1 MQPLDVYMPSAGI
14 DKVQF
19 GNLYSHAQIKV
30 LTSVAAKKA
39 FQDSGMTVNP
49 NPKKVL
55 AWLPGYVAAS
65 CRSEAPQLA
74 AQEEVDVP
82 QTEVAFSVMLKDYKN
97 LTDPRESCIIKWAL
111 LQAFL
116 KAQAEVNIWRAQG
129 EQNQLVSSRS
139 GQPVEVGDQMVLLR
153 ETMITREEAEQML
166 REKAP
171 AISHRQ
177 KQDQQRKERTAAVS
191 SSAVAHNNNDNNNED
206 SLTASS
212 AGSTTPHNIFWD
224 LLFVAYLI
232 PIHQSQFGTS
242 WPKKSLA
249 AIKLQYYHHRK
260 FHTQNLV
267 ASTEASVVQ
276 KLR

>member
-1 MQPLDVYMPSAGI
+1 
-14 DKVQF
+14 
-19 GNLYSHAQIKV
+19 
-30 LTSVAAKKA
+30 
-39 FQDSGMTVNP
+39 
-49 NPKKVL
+49 
-55 AWLPGYVAAS
+55 
-65 CRSEAPQLA
+65 
-74 AQEEVDVP
+74 
-82 QTEVAFSVMLKDYKN
+82 
-97 LTDPRESCIIKWAL
+97 
-111 LQAFL
+111 
-116 KAQAEVNIWRAQG
+116 
-129 EQNQLVSSRS
+129 
-139 GQPVEVGDQMVLLR
+139 
-153 ETMITREEAEQML
+153 ML

-171 AISHRQ
+171 AVSHHQ

-191 SSAVAHNNNDNNNED
+191 SSAVAHNNNSNNNNNNED

-267 ASTEASVVQ
+267 GSTEASVVQ
-276 KLR
+276 KLRYLLQVAHGEKLVRMFQPSEVILIVPLSPTV